1 LELRGEKNLDLIRGS
16 LVNSLGNGEG
26 LVSNHQK
33 QGLQQTPMLLKI
45 SVDFDQ
51 SVLSR
56 LLALRNTVLGKST
69 RVGADYQ
76 NVIVN

>member
-1 LELRGEKNLDLIRGS
+1 MQNLDLIRGS
-16 LVNSLGNGEG
+16 LVDLLSNREG

-33 QGLQQTPMLLKI
+33 QDLQQTPTLLKI

-51 SVLSR
+51 SVLSG
-56 LLALRNTVLGKST
+56 LLALWNTVLGKST

-76 NVIVN
+76 NMRVN

>member
-1 LELRGEKNLDLIRGS
+1 VQNLDLIRGS
-16 LVNSLGNGEG
+16 LVDLLSNREG

-33 QGLQQTPMLLKI
+33 QDLQQTPTLLKI

-51 SVLSR
+51 SVLSG
-56 LLALRNTVLGKST
+56 LLALWNTVLGKST

-76 NVIVN
+76 NMRVN